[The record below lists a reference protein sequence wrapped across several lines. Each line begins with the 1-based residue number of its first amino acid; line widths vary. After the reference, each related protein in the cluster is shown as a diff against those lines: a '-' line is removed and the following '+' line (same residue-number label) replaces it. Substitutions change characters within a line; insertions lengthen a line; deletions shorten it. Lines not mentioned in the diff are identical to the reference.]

1 MNLLDIVSGTL
12 LSDSIIYEI
21 MSTKERRKSVSA
33 PEILRRDSKAF
44 ADKKVSLTDIQRER
58 EEGSD
63 SSSVDLM
70 MDLLSQHESPS
81 SSQGSLDWLGDPL
94 TPTSTQGPWRFETE
108 FTDLTDE
115 EDPEETL
122 PSSFSA
128 SLSDLDCGSDGLDL
142 MQVSDVE
149 IEEEN
154 AVMVSHNVRRV
165 TRSLTLPLLTR
176 SVVNLEDIEDS

>member
-1 MNLLDIVSGTL
+1 
-12 LSDSIIYEI
+12 
-21 MSTKERRKSVSA
+21 MSTKERRTSCSA
-33 PEILRRDSKAF
+33 PEILRRDPRAF
-44 ADKKVSLTDIQRER
+44 ADKTVSLTTILRER

-70 MDLLSQHESPS
+70 RELLSQHESPS

-94 TPTSTQGPWRFETE
+94 TSTSTQGPWRFETE

-122 PSSFSA
+122 PSCFSA
-128 SLSDLDCGSDGLDL
+128 SLSDLDCGYDGLDP

-149 IEEEN
+149 IEE
-154 AVMVSHNVRRV
+154 AVTVSHSVRRV
-165 TRSLTLPLLTR
+165 TRSRTLLTI
-176 SVVNLEDIEDS
+176 SVVNLLRDIEDSEDEESDISW

>member
-1 MNLLDIVSGTL
+1 
-12 LSDSIIYEI
+12 
-21 MSTKERRKSVSA
+21 MSTKERRTSCSA
-33 PEILRRDSKAF
+33 PEILRRDPRAF
-44 ADKKVSLTDIQRER
+44 ADKTVSLTSILRER
-58 EEGSD
+58 YEGSD

-70 MDLLSQHESPS
+70 RELLSQHESPS

-122 PSSFSA
+122 PSRFSA

-149 IEEEN
+149 IEEGT
-154 AVMVSHNVRRV
+154 VTVSHSVRRV
-165 TRSLTLPLLTR
+165 TRSRTLLTR
-176 SVVNLEDIEDS
+176 SVVNLLQDIEDSEDEES

>member
-1 MNLLDIVSGTL
+1 
-12 LSDSIIYEI
+12 
-21 MSTKERRKSVSA
+21 MSTKVRRTSCSA
-33 PEILRRDSKAF
+33 PEVLRRDPRAF
-44 ADKKVSLTDIQRER
+44 ADKKVSLTAIRRER
-58 EEGSD
+58 DEGSD

-70 MDLLSQHESPS
+70 RELLQHESPS

-122 PSSFSA
+122 PSRFSA

-149 IEEEN
+149 IEEGT
-154 AVMVSHNVRRV
+154 VTVSHSVRRV
-165 TRSLTLPLLTR
+165 TRSRTLLTR
-176 SVVNLEDIEDS
+176 SVVNLLQDIEDSEDEES